1 MASPSADE
9 LFEEIPPRWRTL
21 GVSSPPVDVPATPF
35 VRRSERLAVK
45 SVLGGRSRSVN
56 EAVQAQLPRAPV
68 DDKIPEQSTSASS
81 KKRGR
86 GLTPV
91 SEEEAFSPSEKAD
104 DSDDAFRESCPVKQ
118 PRLVLST
125 SKLPNTYQR
134 IQLHALGA
142 VLPLVSLARP
152 NPPQILRRMPLSNLL
167 LPICLS
173 ATRQMTPTDV
183 ERSLQLKNK
192 ILFKRCVCGESP
204 DKEASPGV
212 KCTEAP
218 HHRSDNQTSCS
229 QKMRSWGVVLCF
241 FASIAF

>member
-1 MASPSADE
+1 MESPSADE

-21 GVSSPPVDVPATPF
+21 GVSSPPVDVLATPL
-35 VRRSERLAVK
+35 VRRSARLAVK
-45 SVLGGRSRSVN
+45 SVLEGRSRSVN

-68 DDKIPEQSTSASS
+68 DDEIPEQSTSASS

-91 SEEEAFSPSEKAD
+91 SEEEAFSPSEKVD
-104 DSDDAFRESCPVKQ
+104 DSDDAFRESCPAKQ
-118 PRLVLST
+118 PRLVLSA
-125 SKLPNTYQR
+125 SKLPNAYQR

-192 ILFKRCVCGESP
+192 SLFKSR
-204 DKEASPGV
+204 
-212 KCTEAP
+212 
-218 HHRSDNQTSCS
+218 
-229 QKMRSWGVVLCF
+229 W
-241 FASIAF
+241 